1 MSIFINVDIYL
12 VLQKN
17 LWVETRFEFLLPGL
31 ILLFQ
36 PLIVRGFLIVPF
48 LLKAIFKFLGV
59 DANIETK
66 KRKPLRP
73 NPIAPWEL
81 RIGKYRVFYEI
92 KEEWLVRVLAIGHKE
107 HNDLFIRGERVEI

>member
-1 MSIFINVDIYL
+1 MKFDVKFVSSADKDLDYYKSTEQRFI
-12 VLQKN
+12 
-17 LWVETRFEFLLPGL
+17 
-31 ILLFQ
+31 
-36 PLIVRGFLIVPF
+36 
-48 LLKAIFKFLGV
+48 LKAISKFLEV

-92 KEEWLVRVLAIGHKE
+92 KGERLIRVLAIGHKI
-107 HNDLFIRGERVEI
+107 HNDLFIRGERVDI